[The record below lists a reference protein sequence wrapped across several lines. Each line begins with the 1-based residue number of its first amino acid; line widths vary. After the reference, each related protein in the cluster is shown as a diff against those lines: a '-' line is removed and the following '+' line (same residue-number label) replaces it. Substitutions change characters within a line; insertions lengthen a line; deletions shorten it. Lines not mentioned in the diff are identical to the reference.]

1 MNNRKLKTNPQ
12 IRRRDLADNQW
23 LSKFLFGELPFSDK
37 NLAGEYFKLEI
48 EQRGDGIVY
57 RPVRVTLFD
66 IIEQITNF
74 LDEGNSA
81 SEYLAAD
88 IYDEGSSTTTYL
100 PEEIFTEGNAST
112 VY

>member
-12 IRRRDLADNQW
+12 IRRRDIADNQW

-48 EQRGDGIVY
+48 EQRADGTVY
-57 RPVRVTLFD
+57 RPVRVTVFD
-66 IIEQITNF
+66 IADQLINVI
-74 LDEGNSA
+74 DEGNAS
-81 SEYLAAD
+81 SEYLPSD
-88 IYDEGSSTTTYL
+88 VIDEGDETSTYL
-100 PEEIFTEGNAST
+100 PEEELNEGDASS

>member
-48 EQRGDGIVY
+48 EHRADGIVY
-57 RPVRVTLFD
+57 RPVRVTVFD
-66 IIEQITNF
+66 IVEQIVNI
-74 LDEGNSA
+74 LNEGNSA
-81 SEYLAAD
+81 SEYLPAD
-88 IYDEGSSTTTYL
+88 ILDEGSSTTTYL
-100 PEEIFTEGNAST
+100 PEEIFTEGSAST